1 MRYSEFI
8 EKMRGS
14 EPQMPHPEEVTGRI
28 LERIEPRRQDSGA
41 TAVQTPGRSSMTQWM
56 RIVPACTG
64 IAATVVMVLSLLIAH
79 QDVDTA
85 VRADIRDLDILSC
98 SIHREA
104 DTHLEHY
111 RKIKAMRQS
120 YRELEDRAVKFQ
132 NHENRH

>member
-28 LERIEPRRQDSGA
+28 LERIEPRKQDSGA
-41 TAVQTPGRSSMTQWM
+41 AAVQTPGRSSRTQWT

-64 IAATVVMVLSLLIAH
+64 IAAALAMMLSLLIAH

-85 VRADIRDLDILSC
+85 VRMDVHNLDIPSC
-98 SIHREA
+98 SVFREA

-111 RKIKAMRQS
+111 RKIKALRQS
-120 YRELEDRAVKFQ
+120 LTEL
-132 NHENRH
+132 

>member
-14 EPQMPHPEEVTGRI
+14 ESQMPHPEEVTGRI

-41 TAVQTPGRSSMTQWM
+41 TAVQTPGRGSRTQWT

-79 QDVDTA
+79 QDVDTT

-104 DTHLEHY
+104 DTHLEYY
-111 RKIKAMRQS
+111 RKIKALRQS
-120 YRELEDRAVKFQ
+120 YRGLEDRAVKFQ

>member
-28 LERIEPRRQDSGA
+28 LERIEPRKQDSGA
-41 TAVQTPGRSSMTQWM
+41 AAVQTPGRSSRTQWT

-64 IAATVVMVLSLLIAH
+64 IAAALAMMLPLLIAH
-79 QDVDTA
+79 QNVDTA
-85 VRADIRDLDILSC
+85 VRMDVHNLDIPSC
-98 SIHREA
+98 SVYREA

-111 RKIKAMRQS
+111 RKIKALRQS
-120 YRELEDRAVKFQ
+120 LTEL
-132 NHENRH
+132 